1 MTSMYSW
8 NGNAGFSSDGGRRMD
23 DGRTTDWMIVDDGCK
38 RSPRTAC
45 GMLLPLHPS
54 GERNPG
60 TLAPWTLDPGPWT
73 LDPGPWT
80 LEDESKRHPSSPLH
94 YMYSSSSCRQQPVPS
109 IRCIH
114 QQSLSHHHCAISN
127 DKSSSPKSTDV
138 RYGRKWSLLEPLS
151 HAASAAKNNFCMRE
165 TKQEK

>member
-1 MTSMYSW
+1 M
-8 NGNAGFSSDGGRRMD
+8 ADDGLDWMD
-23 DGRTTDWMIVDDGCK
+23 DRSSTTDANG
-38 RSPRTAC
+38 TF
-45 GMLLPLHPS
+45 LPLAMQAVWDAVASSSQRRAEPWHP
-54 GERNPG
+54 G
-60 TLAPWTLDPGPWT
+60 PWTLDPGPWT
-73 LDPGPWT
+73 LDPGPWRTKASAT
-80 LEDESKRHPSSPLH
+80 LHHPCIHHPL
-94 YMYSSSSCRQQPVPS
+94 YSSSSCRHQPVPS

>member
-1 MTSMYSW
+1 MYSW
-8 NGNAGFSSDGGRRMD
+8 NGNGGFFKRW
-23 DGRTTDWMIVDDGCK
+23 RTTDWIGWMID
-38 RSPRTAC
+38 RRRRMQTAHSFPSQCRLC